1 MPYIDEYYAAQQP
14 RDNDIPQPMGH
25 QPDASAV
32 TGAGR
37 ANIEG
42 GWRERTEDWINR
54 NLLSGG
60 ATDIRNLAAAAG
72 PAVQAAG
79 GLGRALNW
87 GSRVGMPAKA
97 PAAVD
102 AADQMFDVA
111 RAAPVMRAQAGN
123 IDPRLAYALGGGGL
137 AAAGALYGWA
147 TSPEE
152 QPTPPP
158 PNAGVGVSAPAA
170 AKVLSSRAQ
179 IIEASTDATLMT
191 PAAFKAKWGGLPEQV
206 IPR

>member
-14 RDNDIPQPMGH
+14 RDADIPQPMGY

-60 ATDIRNLAAAAG
+60 ATDIRNMAAAAAG

-79 GLGRALNW
+79 GLGRVLNW
-87 GSRVGMPAKA
+87 GSRAGIPAKA
-97 PAAVD
+97 PAAID

-111 RAAPVMRAQAGN
+111 RAAPVMRAQAGSA
-123 IDPRLAYALGGGGL
+123 DPRVLAALGAAVPVGL
-137 AAAGALYGWA
+137 GALYGYM

-152 QPTPPP
+152 QPTPP
-158 PNAGVGVSAPAA
+158 PNAGVGVSAPVAA
-170 AKVLSSRAQ
+170 RVIRSRADR
-179 IIEASTDATLMT
+179 IEAATDASTLP
-191 PAAFKAKWGGLPEQV
+191 PAQFKAKWGGLPEQV
-206 IPR
+206 LTQ